1 MKPLRLRSRLT
12 LGMVLG
18 FLVVLAASLAGG
30 YAVLRGRVL
39 QRAVLG
45 QLDRQRAI
53 ASALGETFAMADH
66 RTDELAWQIVHAKPD
81 REQLIEL
88 MKARVLYG
96 DDTASI
102 GVMLEPHNPV
112 AEQRVGL
119 LVTYA
124 NAGVALTDFLA
135 TGGPSKG
142 HYEYWTKGWYLS
154 RIAPDAKAWWSDP
167 YFDDAAGGQDV
178 VTLDY
183 PLRDDAGNAL
193 GMIGASVPIDRLVER
208 TVGLGARQGQGE
220 RFLLLD
226 RTGKVLAA
234 WNPAYAKV
242 DNVRQLAARLPSPA
256 LAALAQAPADAPAS
270 AQVFGDVASGRQWL
284 LVAPVSGAGWRVAE
298 LVPERQLL
306 ATLQGGLRVVAGVT
320 LGLLVLLLPVLFG
333 LAHRLAAPLN
343 ALSRVAARLALGS
356 LVSPVPALAG
366 SREIGSLAGALESTR
381 LRLLAERESAEESRQ
396 AQEDVQRHWQHGID
410 AQRSLLPA
418 DRMFFGARLQCELAG
433 RVLRRAGV
441 ARLGYGFSAPAPGL
455 CLFYLA
461 AMPGPELAAA
471 MYLARLGALIGSQMR
486 HGAMP
491 TELLQQVSQQWLGD
505 SDIDA
510 FPGVLIGLLDLD
522 SGRLRLANAML
533 LPPLLV
539 ADSGATRLLELETGP
554 AVGIKQRA
562 EWPLWQGQL
571 EADERLVLYSPS
583 VAANH
588 GGQAPSGI
596 DRLQQALR
604 EHRRLRGGACAEA
617 ALGELHAATGDSV
630 EDLALLVVSVR
641 ERD

>member
-1 MKPLRLRSRLT
+1 MKPLRLRARLT
-12 LGMVLG
+12 LGMALG

-30 YAVLRGRVL
+30 YAVLRGRAL
-39 QRAVLG
+39 QRAVQA
-45 QLDRQRAI
+45 QLDRQQAI
-53 ASALGETFAMADH
+53 AGALGETFAMVDR
-66 RTDELAWQIVHAKPD
+66 RTNELAWQIVHARPD
-81 REQLIEL
+81 RGQLVEL

-96 DDTASI
+96 GDTASI
-102 GVMLEPHNPV
+102 GVMLEPANPV
-112 AEQRVGL
+112 AKGRLGL

-124 NAGVALTDFLA
+124 DTGLVLTDFLA
-135 TGGPSKG
+135 AGGPGKG
-142 HYEYWTKGWYLS
+142 YYAYWTKGWYQR
-154 RIAPDAKAWWSDP
+154 RIAPGARAWWSDP
-167 YFDDAAGGQDV
+167 YFDDAAGGQDAI
-178 VTLDY
+178 TLDY
-183 PLRDDAGNAL
+183 PLRDDAGQAL
-193 GMIGASVPIDRLVER
+193 GMIGVSIPIDRLVGQAA
-208 TVGLGARQGQGE
+208 GLRQGLDG

-226 RTGKVLAA
+226 RKGRVLAA
-234 WNPAYAKV
+234 WDPSYEKV
-242 DNVRQLAARLPSPA
+242 DNVRQLAASQSSPA
-256 LAALAQAPADAPAS
+256 LAALAQAPEDAPAS
-270 AQVFGDVASGRQWL
+270 ARVFDDAASGRQWL
-284 LVAPVSGAGWRVAE
+284 LVAPVPGVGWRVAE

-306 ATLQGGLRVVAGVT
+306 APLQGGFRAVAGVT
-320 LGLLVLLLPVLFG
+320 LGLLVLLLPLLFG

-343 ALSRVAARLALGS
+343 ALSRAASRLALGS

-366 SREIGSLAGALESTR
+366 AREIGNLAGALESTR
-381 LRLLAERESAEESRQ
+381 LRLLAERESADESRQ
-396 AQEDVQRHWQHGID
+396 AREEVQRHWRHGID

-418 DRMFFGARLQCELAG
+418 DRVFFGARLQCELAG
-433 RVLRRAGV
+433 RVLRRSGV

-461 AMPGPELAAA
+461 TMPGPELAAA

-486 HGAMP
+486 HGAAP
-491 TELLQQVSQQWLGD
+491 AELLQQVSQQWLGD

-522 SGRLRLANAML
+522 SGRLRLASAML

-539 ADSGATRLLELETGP
+539 TAAGAARLLELETGP

-583 VAANH
+583 VAA
-588 GGQAPSGI
+588 GQASSGI

-604 EHRRLRGGACAEA
+604 EHRRLGGGACAEV
-617 ALGELHAATGDSV
+617 ALGELHAAAGGV
-630 EDLALLVVSVR
+630 EDLALLVLSVR